1 MEAIMKRE
9 DLERREE
16 QMLSPYAAKS
26 ALSRGRLTEITPCPL
41 RTAFQRDRD
50 RIIHSKSF
58 RRLKYK
64 TQVFLPGGGDHYRTR
79 LTHTLE
85 VAQIGRT
92 IARGLNLNE
101 DLTEAIG
108 LGHDL
113 GHTPFGHAGERM
125 IDSLVQPEYTFR
137 HNEQSLRIV
146 DLLEDGKGLNLT
158 EEVRDGILHHT
169 GKVRPYTLEGKIICF
184 ADRIAY
190 VNHDIDDAM
199 RSGFLTAADLPRDYV
214 GFLGETH
221 SSRINALVTD
231 IIETSEGKN
240 DVLQSPIGVT
250 ALDGMRAFL
259 FNHLYCLPQVR
270 EEEEKGCGII
280 KALFLYY
287 KEHPELI
294 PDTTPQEPLK
304 IRIKDYVA
312 GMTDKFAE
320 ETYIELFI
328 PKSCRF

>member
-1 MEAIMKRE
+1 MKRE
-9 DLERREE
+9 DLERREKE
-16 QMLSPYAAKS
+16 ILSPYAAKS
-26 ALSRGRLTEITPCPL
+26 AESRGRLFDTEPCPL
-41 RTAFQRDRD
+41 RTDFQRDRD

-125 IDSLVQPEYTFR
+125 LDGLMRPEMRFR
-137 HNEQSLRIV
+137 HNEQSLRVV
-146 DLLEDGKGLNLT
+146 DALEGGKGLNLT

-169 GKVRPYTLEGKIICF
+169 GDVLPFTLEGRIIRF

-190 VNHDIDDAM
+190 VNHDIDDVL
-199 RSGFLTAADLPRDYV
+199 RIGLLKKEELPVTYRD
-214 GFLGETH
+214 FLGETH
-221 SSRINALVTD
+221 GSRINALVSD
-231 IIETSEGKN
+231 IIETSERTGE
-240 DVLQSPIGVT
+240 VAQSALGEA
-250 ALDGMRAFL
+250 ALDELRNYL
-259 FNHLYCLPQVR
+259 FAHLYSLDEVR
-270 EEEEKGCGII
+270 SEEEKGCHIL
-280 KALFLYY
+280 KELFLYF
-287 KEHPELI
+287 KEHPSEI
-294 PDTTPQEPLK
+294 PESIPEGPLK
-304 IRIKDYVA
+304 IRVKDYVA
-312 GMTDKFAE
+312 GMTDKYAE
-320 ETYIELFI
+320 ETYKELFI
-328 PKSCRF
+328 PRGFHF

>member
-1 MEAIMKRE
+1 MMTRE
-9 DLERREE
+9 DLEQRE
-16 QMLSPYAAKS
+16 QDILSPLAAKS
-26 ALSRGRLTEITPCPL
+26 AQSRGRLSPAQPCPL
-41 RTAFQRDRD
+41 RTDFQRDRD

-125 IDSLVQPEYTFR
+125 LDSLLQPDYHFR

-146 DLLEDGKGLNLT
+146 DALENGKGLNLT

-169 GKVRPYTLEGKIICF
+169 GETLPFTLEGQIIRF

-190 VNHDIDDAM
+190 VNHDIDDAL
-199 RSGFLTAADLPRDYV
+199 RIGLLKQEDIPRTHDA
-214 GFLGETH
+214 FLGTTH
-221 SSRINALVTD
+221 GSRIDALVGD
-231 IIETSEGKN
+231 IIAASDGKEAIA
-240 DVLQSPIGVT
+240 QSPEGEA
-250 ALDGMRAFL
+250 ALAELRAYL
-259 FNHLYCLPQVR
+259 FEHLYSLDQIAS
-270 EEEEKGCGII
+270 EEEKGCHIL
-280 KALFLYY
+280 KALFEYY
-287 KEHPELI
+287 SVHEKEIPGSI
-294 PDTTPQEPLK
+294 PDGPLPL
-304 IRIKDYVA
+304 RVRDYVA

-320 ETYIELFI
+320 ERYKEIFI
-328 PKSCRF
+328 PTGFHF

>member
-1 MEAIMKRE
+1 MKRE
-9 DLERREE
+9 DLEKREE
-16 QMLSPYAAKS
+16 QMLSHYAAKS
-26 ALSRGRLTEITPCPL
+26 ASSRGRQREIAPCPL

-125 IDSLVQPEYTFR
+125 IDSLLKPEYSFH

-146 DLLEDGKGLNLT
+146 DILEDGKGLNLT
-158 EEVRDGILHHT
+158 AEVRDGILHHT
-169 GKVRPYTLEGKIICF
+169 GDILPFTLEGQIIRF

-190 VNHDIDDAM
+190 VNHDIDDAI
-199 RSGFLTAADLPRDYV
+199 RIGYLKPEELPFDYV
-214 GFLGETH
+214 DFLGESH

-240 DVLQSPIGVT
+240 QVSQSAVGDA
-250 ALDGMRAFL
+250 ALAQLRSFL
-259 FNHLYCLPQVR
+259 FAHLYALPAVKV
-270 EEEEKGCGII
+270 EEEKGCGIL
-280 KALFLYY
+280 KALFQYY
-287 KEHPELI
+287 MEHPDVLGDST
-294 PDTTPQEPLK
+294 PDEPLK
-304 IRIKDYVA
+304 IRIKDYIA

-320 ETYIELFI
+320 ETFMELFL
-328 PKSCRF
+328 PKSYRY

>member
-1 MEAIMKRE
+1 MKRE
-9 DLERREE
+9 DLEQRE
-16 QMLSPYAAKS
+16 MNILSPYAAKS
-26 ALSRGRLTEITPCPL
+26 AESRGRLFPTEPCPL
-41 RTAFQRDRD
+41 RTDFQRDRD

-64 TQVFLPGGGDHYRTR
+64 TQVFLTGGGDHYRTR

-125 IDSLVQPEYTFR
+125 LDQLMRPEMRFR
-137 HNEQSLRIV
+137 HNEQSLRVV
-146 DLLEDGKGLNLT
+146 DALEDGKGLNLT

-169 GKVRPYTLEGKIICF
+169 GDVLPFTLEGRIIRF

-190 VNHDIDDAM
+190 VNHDIDDAL
-199 RSGFLTAADLPRDYV
+199 RIGLLKKEDLPVTYRD
-214 GFLGETH
+214 FLGETH
-221 SSRINALVTD
+221 GSRINALVSD
-231 IIETSEGKN
+231 IIETSEGTGK
-240 DVLQSPIGVT
+240 VAQSDLGSA
-250 ALDGMRAFL
+250 ALDELRDYL
-259 FNHLYCLPQVR
+259 FAHLYSLEEVR
-270 EEEEKGCGII
+270 SEEEKGCHIL

-287 KEHPELI
+287 MEHPSDI
-294 PDTTPQEPLK
+294 PDSIPEEPLK
-304 IRIKDYVA
+304 IRVKDYVA
-312 GMTDKFAE
+312 GMTDKYAE
-320 ETYIELFI
+320 ETYKELFI
-328 PKSCRF
+328 PRGFHF

>member
-1 MEAIMKRE
+1 MKRE
-9 DLERREE
+9 DLEQRE
-16 QMLSPYAAKS
+16 MNILSPYAAKS
-26 ALSRGRLTEITPCPL
+26 AESRGRLFFTEPCPL
-41 RTAFQRDRD
+41 RTDFQRDRD

-125 IDSLVQPEYTFR
+125 LDQLMRPEMRFH
-137 HNEQSLRIV
+137 HNEQSLRVV
-146 DLLEDGKGLNLT
+146 DALEDGKGLNLT

-169 GKVRPYTLEGKIICF
+169 GDVLPFTLEGRIIRF

-190 VNHDIDDAM
+190 VNHDIDDAL
-199 RSGFLTAADLPRDYV
+199 RIGLLKKEQLPSTYRD
-214 GFLGETH
+214 FLGDTH
-221 SSRINALVTD
+221 GSRINALVSD
-231 IIETSEGKN
+231 IIETSEGKGE
-240 DVLQSPIGVT
+240 VAQSALGKA
-250 ALDGMRAFL
+250 ALDELRGYL
-259 FNHLYCLPQVR
+259 FAHLYSLYEVR
-270 EEEEKGCGII
+270 SEEEKGCHIL
-280 KALFLYY
+280 KELFLYFT
-287 KEHPELI
+287 EHPSEIPESI
-294 PDTTPQEPLK
+294 PDGPLK
-304 IRIKDYVA
+304 IRVKDYVA
-312 GMTDKFAE
+312 GMTDKYAE
-320 ETYIELFI
+320 ETYKEIFI
-328 PKSCRF
+328 PRGFHF

>member
-1 MEAIMKRE
+1 MVRK
-9 DLERREE
+9 DLELKEMIR
-16 QMLSPYAAKS
+16 LSPYAAKS
-26 ALSRGRLTEITPCPL
+26 VNSRGRLYPTEPCPL
-41 RTAFQRDRD
+41 RTEFQRDRD

-92 IARGLNLNE
+92 IARGLDLNE

-125 IDSLVQPEYTFR
+125 IDSLMQPEYGFH

-146 DLLEDGKGLNLT
+146 DALEGGTGMNLT

-169 GKVRPYTLEGKIICF
+169 GDVLPYTMEGRVIRF

-190 VNHDIDDAM
+190 VNHDIDDAI
-199 RSGFLTAADLPRDYV
+199 RIGLLKKEDLPTTYRD
-214 GFLGETH
+214 FLGDTH
-221 SSRINALVTD
+221 GSRINALVLD
-231 IIETSEGKN
+231 IIENSYGISDIRQSELGKA
-240 DVLQSPIGVT
+240 
-250 ALDGMRAFL
+250 ALDEMRTFL
-259 FNHLYCLPQVR
+259 FEHLYSQEEVR
-270 EEEEKGCGII
+270 VEEEKGCHILES
-280 KALFLYY
+280 LFLYFM
-287 KEHPELI
+287 EHPEEIPESI
-294 PDTTPQEPLK
+294 PDGPVK
-304 IRIKDYVA
+304 VRVKDYVA
-312 GMTDKFAE
+312 GMTDKFAS
-320 ETYIELFI
+320 ETYKNLFI
-328 PKSCRF
+328 PKGFHF

>member
-1 MEAIMKRE
+1 MKRE
-9 DLERREE
+9 DLEKREE

-26 ALSRGRLTEITPCPL
+26 ASSRGRLTAVPPCPL
-41 RTAFQRDRD
+41 RTEFQRDRD

-64 TQVFLPGGGDHYRTR
+64 TQVFLPGGSDHYRTR

-113 GHTPFGHAGERM
+113 GHTPFGHAGERL
-125 IDSLVQPEYTFR
+125 IDSLVRPEYTFR

-146 DLLEDGKGLNLT
+146 DVLEDGKGLNLT
-158 EEVRDGILHHT
+158 EEVRDGILRHT
-169 GKVRPYTLEGKIICF
+169 GDEPPFTLEGQVICF

-190 VNHDIDDAM
+190 VNHDIDDAL
-199 RSGFLTAADLPRDYV
+199 RSGFLAEEDLPGDYLD
-214 GFLGETH
+214 FLGKTH
-221 SSRINALVTD
+221 SSRINALVSD
-231 IIETSEGKN
+231 IIETSEGKAYVRQS
-240 DVLQSPIGVT
+240 DTGSAALQQLRS
-250 ALDGMRAFL
+250 FL
-259 FNHLYCLPQVR
+259 FDHLYRLPQVR
-270 EEEEKGCGII
+270 EEEEKGCGIL

-287 KEHPELI
+287 EDHPEQI
-294 PDTTPQEPLK
+294 PSTTPKGPLK
-304 IRIKDYVA
+304 IRVKDYVA

-320 ETYIELFI
+320 ETYLELFI

>member
-1 MEAIMKRE
+1 MKRE
-9 DLERREE
+9 DLEQREKE
-16 QMLSPYAAKS
+16 ILSPFAAKS
-26 ALSRGRLTEITPCPL
+26 AESRGRRFPAEPCPL
-41 RTAFQRDRD
+41 RTCFQRDRD

-64 TQVFLPGGGDHYRTR
+64 TQVFLPGGGDHFRTR

-125 IDSLVQPEYTFR
+125 LHELMQPEYEFH

-146 DLLEDGKGLNLT
+146 DVLENGKGLNLT

-169 GKVRPYTLEGKIICF
+169 GEQLPYTLEGRIIRF

-190 VNHDIDDAM
+190 VNHDIDDAL
-199 RSGFLTAADLPRDYV
+199 RSGLLKPEELPDAYTDFY
-214 GFLGETH
+214 GSSHG
-221 SSRINALVTD
+221 SRINALVYD
-231 IIETSEGKN
+231 IIEASEGKN
-240 DVLQSPIGVT
+240 EIRQSPTGEA
-250 ALDGMRAFL
+250 ALNTLRDFL
-259 FNHLYCLPQVR
+259 FQHLYSR
-270 EEEEKGCGII
+270 EAIRQEEEKGCGLL

-287 KEHPELI
+287 MDHPQYLPPSI
-294 PDTTPQEPLK
+294 PENDLK
-304 IRIKDYVA
+304 IRVKDYIA

-320 ETYIELFI
+320 ETYKEIFI
-328 PKSCRF
+328 PKSFHF

>member
-1 MEAIMKRE
+1 MKRE
-9 DLERREE
+9 DLEKREE
-16 QMLSPYAAKS
+16 AMLSPYAAKS
-26 ALSRGRLTEITPCPL
+26 ALSRGRVRETPPCPL

-64 TQVFLPGGGDHYRTR
+64 TQVFLPGGSDHYRTR

-146 DLLEDGKGLNLT
+146 DVLEDGKGLNLT
-158 EEVRDGILHHT
+158 KEVRDGILRHT
-169 GKVRPYTLEGKIICF
+169 GDEAPFTLEGQVICL

-190 VNHDIDDAM
+190 VNHDIDDAL
-199 RSGFLTAADLPRDYV
+199 RSGFLTEEDLPGDYAD
-214 GFLGETH
+214 FLGRTH
-221 SSRINALVTD
+221 SSRINALVRD
-231 IIETSEGKN
+231 IIETSEGKAY
-240 DVLQSPIGVT
+240 VRLSPTGSA
-250 ALDGMRAFL
+250 ALERLRAFL
-259 FNHLYCLPQVR
+259 FDHLYRLPQVR
-270 EEEEKGCGII
+270 EEEEKGCGIL

-287 KEHPELI
+287 EDHPEEL
-294 PDTTPQEPLK
+294 PAATPEAPLK
-304 IRIKDYVA
+304 IRVKDYVA

-320 ETYIELFI
+320 ETFLALFI
-328 PKSCRF
+328 PKGCRF

>member
-1 MEAIMKRE
+1 MLKRE
-9 DLERREE
+9 DLERREAE
-16 QMLSPYAAKS
+16 MLSPLAAKS
-26 ALSRGRLTEITPCPL
+26 AESRGRLHPTEPCPL

-125 IDSLVQPEYTFR
+125 LDRLLAPEHHFR
-137 HNEQSLRIV
+137 HNEQSLRVV
-146 DLLEDGKGLNLT
+146 DALEDGKGLNLT
-158 EEVRDGILHHT
+158 EEVRDGILRHT
-169 GKVRPYTLEGKIICF
+169 GDVLPFTLEGQVIRF

-190 VNHDIDDAM
+190 VNHDIDDAV
-199 RSGFLTAADLPRDYV
+199 RIGLLKPESLPDTYA
-214 GFLGETH
+214 GFLGDTH
-221 SSRINALVTD
+221 GSRIDALVGDVIAASDGKGEITQS
-231 IIETSEGKN
+231 ETGRA
-240 DVLQSPIGVT
+240 
-250 ALDGMRAFL
+250 ALGELRTFL
-259 FNHLYCLPQVR
+259 FEHLYRLPVVAS
-270 EEEEKGCGII
+270 EEEKGCHIL
-280 KALFLYY
+280 KALFEYY
-287 KEHPELI
+287 MNHEEEI
-294 PDTTPQEPLK
+294 PNTIPLSPLPL
-304 IRIKDYVA
+304 RVKDYVA

-320 ETYIELFI
+320 ERYKEIFI
-328 PKSCRF
+328 PSGFHF

>member
-1 MEAIMKRE
+1 MKRE
-9 DLERREE
+9 DLENREYTI
-16 QMLSPYAAKS
+16 LSPQATKS
-26 ALSRGRLTEITPCPL
+26 GDSRGRRFPTEPCPI
-41 RTAFQRDRD
+41 RTCFQRDRD

-125 IDSLVQPEYTFR
+125 LDSLLMPEYRFH
-137 HNEQSLRIV
+137 HNEQSLRVV
-146 DLLEDGKGLNLT
+146 DTLEDGKGMNLT

-169 GKVRPYTLEGKIICF
+169 GEVLPFTPEGQIIRF

-190 VNHDIDDAM
+190 VNHDIDDAV
-199 RSGFLTAADLPRDYV
+199 RIGLLKKEQLPEEYKS
-214 GFLGETH
+214 FLGETH
-221 SSRINALVTD
+221 GSRINALVCD
-231 IIETSEGKN
+231 IIDYSEKTGT
-240 DVLQSPIGVT
+240 VSQSQTGSS
-250 ALDGMRAFL
+250 ALNSLREFL
-259 FNHLYCLPQVR
+259 FENLYRLPEVCS
-270 EEEEKGCGII
+270 EEEKGCHIL
-280 KALFLYY
+280 KTLFCYFC
-287 KEHPELI
+287 EHPEEI
-294 PDTTPQEPLK
+294 PESIPEGPPKL
-304 IRIKDYVA
+304 RVKDYVA
-312 GMTDKFAE
+312 GMTDNYAE
-320 ETYIELFI
+320 KTYKEIFI
-328 PKSCRF
+328 PKGFHF

>member
-1 MEAIMKRE
+1 MKRE
-9 DLERREE
+9 DLERREME
-16 QMLSPYAAKS
+16 ILSPYAAKS
-26 ALSRGRLTEITPCPL
+26 AESRGRLFFTEPCPL
-41 RTAFQRDRD
+41 RTNFQRDRD

-125 IDSLVQPEYTFR
+125 LDRLVQPETRFR
-137 HNEQSLRIV
+137 HNEQSLRVV
-146 DLLEDGKGLNLT
+146 DALEDGKGLNLT

-169 GKVRPYTLEGKIICF
+169 GDVLPFTLEGRIIRF

-190 VNHDIDDAM
+190 VNHDIDDAQ
-199 RSGFLTAADLPRDYV
+199 RIGLLKKEQLPGTYR
-214 GFLGETH
+214 GFLGDTH
-221 SSRINALVTD
+221 GSRINALVMD
-231 IIETSEGKN
+231 IIETSEGTA
-240 DVLQSPIGVT
+240 DVAQSSLGKA
-250 ALDGMRAFL
+250 ALDELRSYL
-259 FNHLYCLPQVR
+259 FAHLYSLEEVR
-270 EEEEKGCGII
+270 SEEEKGCHILE
-280 KALFLYY
+280 ALFLYY
-287 KEHPELI
+287 LEHPLEIPESI
-294 PDTTPQEPLK
+294 PDGPLK
-304 IRIKDYVA
+304 IRVKDYVA
-312 GMTDKFAE
+312 GMTDKYAE
-320 ETYIELFI
+320 ETYKDLFI
-328 PKSCRF
+328 PRGFHF